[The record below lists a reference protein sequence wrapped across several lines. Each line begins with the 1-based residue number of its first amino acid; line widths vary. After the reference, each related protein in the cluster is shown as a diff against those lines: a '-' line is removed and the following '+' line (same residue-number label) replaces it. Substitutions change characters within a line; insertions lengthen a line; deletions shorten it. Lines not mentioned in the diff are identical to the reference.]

1 MSATCAEYCNGIK
14 AYFSEEDRASKAV
27 QLAIECVAAGALTS
41 APDLNGEE
49 FQGAL
54 EFLGKQTGEKQYLIL
69 QGLVTLIIC
78 QPAVEGLNEGQ
89 VQAFQRLVS
98 ENQSYALK
106 LHRLRYMVKMQF
118 VLNQVKTAI
127 PSELY
132 QVLSSMII
140 PFIYQKLTTESR
152 DQAPALIYQTLIAR
166 IKDQEPLAYSPS
178 QYAVFKRTV
187 ENVWK
192 MLCQPSV
199 LGGLLSNLSPEDKGS
214 LETTVGSLA
223 DILKIIDLLSE
234 KAPIQGKTPSSN
246 SSTPFLYSGQN
257 GNGSM
262 AESTAKPLY

>member
-1 MSATCAEYCNGIK
+1 VSATCAEYCQGIK
-14 AYFSEEDRASKAV
+14 AYFSEEDQASKAV
-27 QLAIECVAAGALTS
+27 QLAIECVAAGAITS
-41 APDLNGEE
+41 ASDLTGEE

-54 EFLGKQTGEKQYLIL
+54 EFLGKQTEEQQYLIL
-69 QGLVTLIIC
+69 QGLVMLIISHS
-78 QPAVEGLNEGQ
+78 AAEGRDVSQ
-89 VQAFQRLVS
+89 AQAFKRLVS
-98 ENQSYALK
+98 DNQSYALK

-118 VLNQVKTAI
+118 VLNQVKAAI

-132 QVLSSMII
+132 QVLSSMVI
-140 PFIYQKLTTESR
+140 PFIYQKFTTENR

-178 QYAVFKRTV
+178 QYAVFKKTV

-199 LGGLLSNLSPEDKGS
+199 LGGLLSNLSPEDKVS
-214 LETTVGSLA
+214 LETTAGSLA
-223 DILKIIDLLSE
+223 DILKIIDQLSQ
-234 KAPIQGKTPSSN
+234 KTPIQRKTPSSS

-262 AESTAKPLY
+262 AELSAKPL